1 MKDFYFKMMPK
12 VKFGV
17 GASDTASDLC
27 KEFGGTKVFLMAD
40 KTLMQFGGAV
50 RIIHS
55 LESAGIEYVLYT
67 DIEVDPTIEAVDKI
81 AKVLK
86 ESGCDLCISVGGGS
100 TIDTAKAVC
109 ILHANEGTVKDYLY
123 GGSKTV
129 SVRGLPLICVPT
141 TAGTGAEVTAASVI
155 TYPEKNIKLSV
166 THEYLIPKG
175 VILDPLIQASL
186 PSAVTAYTGV
196 DALTHAI
203 ESYVSLNA
211 NPMGDAFCIQTIRMI
226 GENLRN
232 VVADGSNI
240 EARGNMAMA
249 SLMGG
254 VSILNCGLGVVHGIA
269 QSMGGI
275 AGVPHGLANALI
287 LPYAMRINF
296 VGNLEKFKNIAVLLG
311 ENVTGM
317 SLRDAA
323 AQAAEAVGKLEDDI
337 GLPRNLSQVGITR
350 EMFPQIV
357 KDTMAYRLL
366 AINPVKIKEK
376 DVLNILE
383 MAF

>member
-12 VKFGV
+12 IKFGI
-17 GASDTASDLC
+17 GASNTVGNMC
-27 KEFGGTKVFLMAD
+27 KEFGGTKAFLMAD
-40 KTLMQFGGAV
+40 KVLMNFGGADP
-50 RIIHS
+50 IIGN
-55 LESAGIEYVLYT
+55 LVSAGMEYVLYT
-67 DIEVDPTIEAVDKI
+67 DIEVDPTVEVVDK
-81 AKVLK
+81 AARAMK
-86 ESGCDLCISVGGGS
+86 ESGCDVCIAVGGGS

-109 ILHANEGTVKDYLY
+109 ILKTNEGSVEDYLF

-129 SVRGLPLICVPT
+129 SVPGLPLICIPT
-141 TAGTGAEVTAASVI
+141 TAGTGAEVTAASVL
-155 TYPEKNIKLSV
+155 TVPEKNIKLSI
-166 THEYLIPKG
+166 THELLIPKG
-175 VILDPLIQASL
+175 VILDPLLQASL
-186 PSAVTAYTGV
+186 PPAVTAYTGV

-211 NPMGDAFCIQTIRMI
+211 NPIGDAFGIQTIKMV
-226 GENLRN
+226 GDNLRTA
-232 VVADGSNI
+232 VSDGNNI

-275 AGVPHGLANALI
+275 ARVPHGLANAVI
-287 LPYAMRINF
+287 LPYAMKINF

-311 ENVTGM
+311 ENVEGM

-323 AQAAEAVGKLEDDI
+323 SRAAEAVAKLENDI
-337 GLPRNLSQVGITR
+337 GIPRKLSEVGITR

-357 KDTMAYRLL
+357 EDTMMYRLL
-366 AINPVKIKEK
+366 AINPIKITRKHVEE
-376 DVLNILE
+376 ILE
-383 MAF
+383 EAY